1 MINVMRE
8 FGTMRKNSILPCY
21 IFLRN
26 FRVMIIIPVTDNLI
40 IKRMIHQIV
49 PERNQSLIFLVSF
62 RQEPHVNIRGFHI
75 HPPRLG
81 RIKAGQC
88 LGDIVHRIRVF
99 KFFAQFN
106 HFMGYRF
113 HTGFIF
119 IEIIQSF
126 FGTRRQSQKNKECQ
140 QTVKF
145 FHGSFHFWF
154 DRTKLCKAN
163 RVQKMKTL
171 YLFFGLP
178 RHCKAA

>member
-1 MINVMRE
+1 MRKY
-8 FGTMRKNSILPCY
+8 GTMRQNRILPCY
-21 IFLRN
+21 IFLRD
-26 FRVMIIIPVTDNLI
+26 FRVMIIIPVPDNLI

-49 PERNQSLIFLVSF
+49 PERNQLLIFSVSF

-75 HPPRLG
+75 HPPGLG

-88 LGDIVHRIRVF
+88 LGDIVHRIRVIEL
-99 KFFAQFN
+99 FAELN
-106 HFMGYRF
+106 HFMCYGLDI
-113 HTGFIF
+113 GFIF
-119 IEIIQSF
+119 MEIIQSF
-126 FGTRRQSQKNKECQ
+126 FGTRRQSQENEECR

-171 YLFFGLP
+171 YLFFGLLQ
-178 RHCKAA
+178 HCKAG

>member
-1 MINVMRE
+1 MINVIRKHS
-8 FGTMRKNSILPCY
+8 TMRQNRILPCN

-26 FRVMIIIPVTDNLI
+26 FRVMIIIPVPDNLI
-40 IKRMIHQIV
+40 IKRMIHQII
-49 PERNQSLIFLVSF
+49 PERNQPLVFLVSF
-62 RQEPHVNIRGFHI
+62 RQEPHVNIRRLHI
-75 HPPRLG
+75 HPTGLG

-99 KFFAQFN
+99 EFSAQFY
-106 HFMGYRF
+106 HFMGNRF

-119 IEIIQSF
+119 IEIIQSL
-126 FGTRRQSQKNKECQ
+126 FGTRRQPQENKECQ
-140 QTVKF
+140 QRVKF

-171 YLFFGLP
+171 YLFFGLLQ
-178 RHCKAA
+178 HCKAV